1 MKFLLFIGTFIF
13 KHLWQLTRIHEKQV
27 PACHL
32 WSVIEINEDWLD
44 DALPGGTRGGG
55 GLHSSKGGWVMR
67 QERVI
72 ASALASLSGTE
83 KGWGSEG
90 NPPHTLNRQEDNLI

>member
-55 GLHSSKGGWVMR
+55 GASQQQGWLGN
-67 QERVI
+67 ET
-72 ASALASLSGTE
+72 G
-83 KGWGSEG
+83 EG
-90 NPPHTLNRQEDNLI
+90 DCIRPCLPLRH